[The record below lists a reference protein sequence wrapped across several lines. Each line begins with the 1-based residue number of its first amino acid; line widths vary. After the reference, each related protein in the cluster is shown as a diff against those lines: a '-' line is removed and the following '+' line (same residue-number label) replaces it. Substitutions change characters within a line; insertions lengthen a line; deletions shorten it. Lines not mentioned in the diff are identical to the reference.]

1 MSPEIAKAYDPQQ
14 IESHWAEFW
23 VKDNLFRADVNAP
36 GPVFSIVIPPPNVT
50 GSLHIGHMLNH
61 TEIDILTRWHRMRG
75 FNTLYLPGMDH
86 AGIST
91 QRVVGKK
98 LADQGIDYRQLGR
111 EEFEK
116 RVWEWKAESGGKIIA
131 QMKQIGESCDW
142 SREKFT
148 LSPELS
154 RVVRE
159 VFVRLYEQGFIYRA
173 HYIINWCASCL
184 TALSDLEVLHEE
196 RQGHLWHIKY
206 PVAGGAGFIVV
217 ATTRALTLGW
227 IGSWRARKLLKICKR
242 RDCWKKSRITNC
254 RLEFASAAG
263 QSSSRGRQISG
274 SAR

>member
-1 MSPEIAKAYDPQQ
+1 MATWGNRSVSTGEMEKGQRMAREIAKAYEPQR
-14 IESHWAEFW
+14 IEPRWAEFW
-23 VKDNLFRADVNAP
+23 VKEALFKADPNAP
-36 GPVFSIVIPPPNVT
+36 GPVFSMVIPPPNVT

-75 FNTLYLPGMDH
+75 FNTLYLPGTDH

-91 QRVVGKK
+91 QRVVVKK

-142 SREKFT
+142 SREQFT

-159 VFVRLYEQGFIYRA
+159 VFVRLYEEGLIYRA
-173 HYIINWCASCL
+173 HYLINWCPSCL
-184 TALSDLEVLHEE
+184 TALSDLEVGREE
-196 RQGHLWHIKY
+196 QQGYLWHIRY
-206 PVAGGAGFIVV
+206 PVAGGSEFIVV
-217 ATTRALTLGW
+217 ATTR
-227 IGSWRARKLLKICKR
+227 
-242 RDCWKKSRITNC
+242 
-254 RLEFASAAG
+254 
-263 QSSSRGRQISG
+263 
-274 SAR
+274 